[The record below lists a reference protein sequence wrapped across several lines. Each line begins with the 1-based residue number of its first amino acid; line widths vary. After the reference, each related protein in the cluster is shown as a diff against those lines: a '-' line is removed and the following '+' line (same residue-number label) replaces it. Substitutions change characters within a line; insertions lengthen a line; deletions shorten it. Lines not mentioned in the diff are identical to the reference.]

1 MYLVGFGFNQGLT
14 HMVHMFNGVHYTSNS
29 VGGEEDD
36 KKSPFLYRHIAS
48 TSSSGGLVLSWFYG
62 GLNYH
67 IEHHLFPRIS
77 HVHYPKMRPIIR
89 EYCAEKGIPYKYYPT
104 LLDTIRDYIDHLYY
118 LGHSDIYPPQD
129 PWKMKKA

>member
-1 MYLVGFGFNQGLT
+1 MFLVGFGFNQGLT
-14 HMVHMFNGVHYTSNS
+14 HMVHMFNGVHYASNS
-29 VGGEEDD
+29 VVEEDN
-36 KKSPFLYRHIAS
+36 KSPFLYRHIA
-48 TSSSGGLVLSWFYG
+48 TASSSGGLVLSWFYA

-89 EYCAEKGIPYKYYPT
+89 EYCAEMGIPYKYYPT
-104 LLDTIRDYIDHLYY
+104 LLDTIRDYIEHLYY
-118 LGHSDIYPPQD
+118 LGHNDIYPPQD

>member
-1 MYLVGFGFNQGLT
+1 MLLVGFGFNQGLT

-29 VGGEEDD
+29 VKAEEFN
-36 KKSPFLYRHIAS
+36 KSPFLYRHIAS
-48 TSSSGGLVLSWFYG
+48 TSSSGGQLLSWFYG

-67 IEHHLFPRIS
+67 IEHHLFPRIN

-104 LLDTIRDYIDHLYY
+104 LLHTIRDYIDHLYY
-118 LGHSDIYPPQD
+118 LGHNNTYPSQD
-129 PWKMKKA
+129 HQQLKKT